1 MSAHAIKFLSKSTT
15 AAGLLS
21 AAAIIAS
28 AVPASA
34 TSYVTLKGIRGS
46 EEFTCQVAT
55 HGINVTPLISADN
68 GCGNRVWL
76 HKNLNGSGWG
86 YCISG
91 HTSVNIPTKY
101 QNPQQ
106 AQVSSN
112 KAKC

>member
-1 MSAHAIKFLSKSTT
+1 MSARTIKVLSKATA

-34 TSYVTLKGIRGS
+34 SPYVTLKGIRGS
-46 EEFTCQVAT
+46 EEFTCKITT
-55 HGINVTPLISADN
+55 HGINVTPLISAAN

-91 HTSVNIPTKY
+91 HANINIPTKY

-106 AQVSSN
+106 AQVSAN